1 MSEATR
7 RRSGRKRKMS
17 KRERRARGLSSSTSS
32 DGTDDDGD
40 NDSPKLQPSAALER
54 SPSITDLALQPPVP
68 ATTVTNT
75 LVRSQSIASVASLAS
90 LNTESDDPRRA
101 KFDKRYKTATT
112 SDADILSLFFL
123 YDPFLF

>member
-7 RRSGRKRKMS
+7 RRSGWKRKMS

-40 NDSPKLQPSAALER
+40 NDSPKLQPSTALER

-68 ATTVTNT
+68 TTTVTNT
-75 LVRSQSIASVASLAS
+75 LVRS
-90 LNTESDDPRRA
+90 
-101 KFDKRYKTATT
+101 
-112 SDADILSLFFL
+112 
-123 YDPFLF
+123 